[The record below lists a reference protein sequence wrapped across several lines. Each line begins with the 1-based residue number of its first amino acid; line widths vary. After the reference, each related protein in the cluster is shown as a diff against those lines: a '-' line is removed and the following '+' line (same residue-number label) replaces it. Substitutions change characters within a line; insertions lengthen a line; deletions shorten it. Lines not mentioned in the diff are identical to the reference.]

1 MQCPLMAGEK
11 SGEAYRQA
19 NEALIGLGAG
29 LPVVG
34 NLALQQHLE
43 TCTWCKAAVEAQR
56 EVWSAL
62 DAWTPA
68 PVPSNFDE
76 RVYARIDAYQQ
87 QSWWRRTLGNLSG
100 KWSWKPA
107 MPVAVAC
114 TVLIAAFLLDSPE
127 PKHPP
132 PASVQ
137 QLGFQ
142 HGLDSGVDVQQVER
156 ALDDLDMLK
165 QLGVASTQPASI
177 PLRPRNL

>member
-1 MQCPLMAGEK
+1 MDCPLKTGEK

-19 NEALIGLGAG
+19 SEAIIAYGAG
-29 LPVVG
+29 TFPAVG
-34 NLALQQHLE
+34 NLAIRQHLE
-43 TCTWCKAAVEAQR
+43 TCDLCKSAVEAQR

-68 PVPSNFDE
+68 PVPQNFDE

-87 QSWWRRTLGNLSG
+87 QSWWQRSLGSLSG

-114 TVLIAAFLLDSPE
+114 TVLVAAFLLNSPE
-127 PKHPP
+127 PKHLP

-137 QLGFQ
+137 
-142 HGLDSGVDVQQVER
+142 HALDRGVDVQQVER

-165 QLGVASTQPASI
+165 QLGVASLQAVSK
-177 PLRPRNL
+177 PLRSRNL